1 MDDNAVTTTPTT
13 PPTITRQDRLRML
26 REEWRSEVEAA
37 GFTRRESGRLL
48 FIAWLV
54 ARGRVQ
60 S

>member
-13 PPTITRQDRLRML
+13 PPTITHQDRLRML
-26 REEWRSEVEAA
+26 REEWRSDVEAA

-48 FIAWLV
+48 FIAWLM
-54 ARGRVQ
+54 AQGRVQ